1 MSSSPVLGNISYVL
15 IINLSMSPLIY
26 KPEGL
31 QLSLKLWEETMN
43 EFSFAGAREII
54 DSLSK

>member
-1 MSSSPVLGNISYVL
+1 
-15 IINLSMSPLIY
+15 MSPLIY